1 MLTKSPL
8 RSSFAF
14 NSESSLLP
22 SKLFNSVV
30 DIESSACMPPRTNTE
45 SISALSD
52 CPLMVR
58 CLIFPD
64 SS

>member
-1 MLTKSPL
+1 MSAKPPF

-14 NSESSLLP
+14 NSESTLLP

-45 SISALSD
+45 STSAFRD
-52 CPLMVR
+52 CPLTIR